1 MGFQAYARTAGF
13 SDYYGRT
20 EYNKDPRFNGDKDYD
35 GTWAIWDEPF
45 LQYYCMKMSEM
56 KEPFMTAVFTATSH
70 HPFAIPEQYKDVF
83 KDEGIYPL
91 HKCIRYTDHALQQ
104 FFATAKRQPW
114 YENTL
119 FVITADHA
127 SSRITHDEYKTD
139 LGIFRIPILFFDPTG
154 KMPAGDHKG
163 IAQQIDIMPTLLG
176 YLGYDKPYI
185 AFGQDLLHTDPDDMW
200 AFNWDHIP
208 QFIKNKYLLQSDN
221 ETITGI
227 YNYRSDPL
235 LKKNL
240 KGELPEEKAMER
252 QMKAI
257 IQSFMERMEA
267 DSVTISTKMN
277 Q

>member
-1 MGFQAYARTAGF
+1 
-13 SDYYGRT
+13 
-20 EYNKDPRFNGDKDYD
+20 
-35 GTWAIWDEPF
+35 
-45 LQYYCMKMSEM
+45 
-56 KEPFMTAVFTATSH
+56 
-70 HPFAIPEQYKDVF
+70 
-83 KDEGIYPL
+83 
-91 HKCIRYTDHALQQ
+91 
-104 FFATAKRQPW
+104 
-114 YENTL
+114 
-119 FVITADHA
+119 
-127 SSRITHDEYKTD
+127 
-139 LGIFRIPILFFDPTG
+139 
-154 KMPAGDHKG
+154 
-163 IAQQIDIMPTLLG
+163 MPTLLG

-227 YNYRSDPL
+227 YDYRSDPL